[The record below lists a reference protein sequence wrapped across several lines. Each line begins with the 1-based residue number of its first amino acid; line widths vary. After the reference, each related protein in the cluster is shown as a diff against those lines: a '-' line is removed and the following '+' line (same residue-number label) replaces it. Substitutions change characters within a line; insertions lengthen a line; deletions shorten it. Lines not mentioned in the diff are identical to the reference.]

1 MNKEN
6 KNNIPIRLGGLF
18 DGATRHQAGSVW
30 DKNAISP
37 TIDTMMGGYREPII
51 IEEKDEEMGEE
62 IKERFFRQAY
72 ETLENNNCEVGDT
85 ISAFNKSVNKSGICP
100 TLTTRP
106 EGFKTA
112 ILPVVPDNE
121 SHKIS
126 EIGQVSNEG
135 SQVGKVYDTE
145 GVSQT
150 ICACTHGYAIGN
162 ILDKIKIR
170 IRKLTPRE
178 CFRLMGLTFEDC
190 DKASNMGVSN
200 SQLYKQAGNGII
212 INCCAL
218 LAEHLYKAQ
227 YDDTYICTDERYQG
241 NFTSPQVE

>member
-1 MNKEN
+1 MDIKSK
-6 KNNIPIRLGGLF
+6 KNTPIRLGGLF
-18 DGATRHQAGSVW
+18 DNETKHQAGSVW
-30 DKNAISP
+30 DKNAICP

-51 IEEKDEEMGEE
+51 IEEKDNEMSEE
-62 IKERFFRQAY
+62 IKERFFKQAY
-72 ETLENNNCEVGDT
+72 ETFKNNDCEVGDT
-85 ISAFNKSVNKSGICP
+85 INAFNKSVNKSGICP

-112 ILPVVPDNE
+112 ILPVVSNNE

-126 EIGQVSNEG
+126 EIGQISNEG
-135 SQVGKVYDTE
+135 SQAGKVYNPE

-178 CFRLMGLTFEDC
+178 CWKLMGLTFEDC
-190 DKASNMGVSN
+190 DKAADMGVSN

-212 INCCAL
+212 TNCCEL
-218 LAEHLYKAQ
+218 IAEHLYKAQ
-227 YDDTYICTDERYQG
+227 YDNTYICTDEKMQ
-241 NFTSPQVE
+241 NFTNPQAE